1 MWSRTPRPERTPQMS
16 ATALTRPDVN
26 EMVRVHRVFRE
37 AFALAPQL
45 IGAVR
50 ADDVDQVSRIA
61 TYYEGVLLFLH
72 VHHEGEDE
80 LLWPRLLERCQGKS
94 AVINLASDQ
103 HQGVLTNLSSA
114 EALLAVWREQPDTA
128 RGAELAAA
136 LATLGANLV
145 VHLDNE
151 EKTILPLVEEYLT
164 VDEWHELPAHGM
176 QTGAQRAPHLMWLV
190 IGLIR
195 EQMTDGQRG
204 RMDARKPPPGRGAR
218 RRRCVTSGSA
228 RASPCSSTSSTRCA
242 PDRSAR

>member
-1 MWSRTPRPERTPQMS
+1 MWSCLRNPARGVLMS
-16 ATALTRPDVN
+16 ATALTRPDTN

-37 AFALAPQL
+37 ACALAPQL
-45 IGAVR
+45 VGAVR

-61 TYYEGVLLFLH
+61 TYYEGVLVFLH

-103 HQGVLTNLSSA
+103 HQGVLTDLSSA
-114 EALLAVWREQPDTA
+114 EALLAVWREQPDSA

-151 EKTILPLVEEYLT
+151 EKTILPLVQDYLT

-195 EQMTDGQRG
+195 EQMTDGQRAG
-204 RMDARKPPPGRGAR
+204 IDAGMAPPVRDFWVSQGEPMFRDFIAKL
-218 RRRCVTSGSA
+218 
-228 RASPCSSTSSTRCA
+228 RA
-242 PDRSAR
+242 

>member
-1 MWSRTPRPERTPQMS
+1 MADVVALPRPDT
-16 ATALTRPDVN
+16 D
-26 EMVRVHRVFRE
+26 EMVRVHCVFRDG
-37 AFALAPQL
+37 FALAPQL
-45 IGAVR
+45 IGAAA
-50 ADDVDQVSRIA
+50 ADDADQVSRIA
-61 TYYEGVLLFLH
+61 TYYEALLLFLH

-80 LLWPRLLERCQGKS
+80 ILWPRLLERCPRDS

-103 HQGVLTNLSSA
+103 HHGVLTDLSNA
-114 EALLAVWREQPDTA
+114 EARLTAWREQPDTG

-151 EKTILPLVEEYLT
+151 EKTILPLVEEHLT

-195 EQMTDGQRG
+195 EQMTDGQRAG
-204 RMDARKPPPGRGAR
+204 MDAGMPPPVRDFWVSQGEPMFRDFIAKL
-218 RRRCVTSGSA
+218 
-228 RASPCSSTSSTRCA
+228 RA
-242 PDRSAR
+242 